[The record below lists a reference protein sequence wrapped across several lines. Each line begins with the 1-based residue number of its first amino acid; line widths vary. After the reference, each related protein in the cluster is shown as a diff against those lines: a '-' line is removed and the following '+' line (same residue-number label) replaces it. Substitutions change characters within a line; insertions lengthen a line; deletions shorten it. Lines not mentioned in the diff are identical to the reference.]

1 VQRLLTTLLPTR
13 DRPAECV
20 RQLRFLHRNG
30 VRHRIIVL
38 DASEAAAAEA
48 VRAAC
53 EGVAEY
59 RHFDRSFRM
68 ADKLAA
74 GVKDVATPF
83 VHLVPDD
90 DLILPH
96 AIAAALAFLDA
107 HPDFIAAHGYFL
119 GVAMHDA
126 DIDLHSVIG
135 FAPSIDDDNPLRRH
149 YDLFRRYQSF
159 YWGIFRTPVFASAVT
174 AACAMQVVLFRELT
188 VMSTSI
194 LQGKVA
200 RLPIVYALHG
210 TARSHAA
217 THQSHPLYWTLSDA
231 QSFFASYL
239 VFRDAIVAFMR
250 SRGIAPPSGGTPEQF
265 LDMSHATWLGR
276 EVDVGTFNHAARLL
290 LGDPLPPLVPDPSWR
305 GWREPSAGDVVHVSS
320 SLARRYVWRR
330 ETLEAEPRAEIAIDP
345 DEMARVEQE
354 LDAYR

>member
-1 VQRLLTTLLPTR
+1 MLTTLLPTR
-13 DRPAECV
+13 NRPAECA
-20 RQLRFLHRNG
+20 RQLRFLQRND

-38 DASEAAAAEA
+38 DASEGAAAAA

-53 EGVAEY
+53 DGFAEY
-59 RHFDRSFRM
+59 RHFGPSFRM

-74 GVKDVATPF
+74 AVADVATPF

-96 AIAAALAFLDA
+96 AIAAALDFLTT
-107 HPDFIAAHGYFL
+107 HPDFVVAHGYFL
-119 GVAMHDA
+119 GFALHEDDV
-126 DIDLHSVIG
+126 DLHSVIG
-135 FAPSIDDDNPLRRH
+135 FTPSIDDENPLRRH

-188 VMSTSI
+188 VMSTTI

-217 THQSHPLYWTLSDA
+217 IHHSHPLYWTLSDA
-231 QSFFASYL
+231 QSFFAHYL
-239 VFRDAIVAFMR
+239 VFRDAIVRFMH
-250 SRGIAPPSGGTPEQF
+250 SRAIAPPPGGTPEQF

-276 EVDVGTFNHAARLL
+276 EVNVGTFNHAVRLL
-290 LGDPLPPLVPDPSWR
+290 LGDPLPPITPDPPWH
-305 GWREPSAGDVVHVSS
+305 GWREPSAGDVVHVSRAG
-320 SLARRYVWRR
+320 ARRYVWRR
-330 ETLEAEPRAEIAIDP
+330 EALEAEPRAEIAIEP
-345 DEMARVEQE
+345 GEMPRVEQG